1 MPMDTSM
8 NLFNAGKDSISGK
21 PIECLG
27 KTFPNDEARRSYF
40 IELLRAKLRDPEFR
54 KIEGFPIG
62 SDEDI
67 LARSDPP
74 YYTACPNPFIADFLK
89 RYAKPH
95 NPAFSYTREPF
106 AADVSEGKNDA
117 IYKLHSYHTKVPYKS
132 ITHYIEHFTD
142 PGDVVLDVFCGSGM
156 TAVAASQVGRIA
168 ISCDLSPICTFV
180 THNYAFDNP
189 LRKLD
194 GIDELIKQLEKK
206 YEDAITTFGA
216 DKRKHR
222 IQFTVW
228 SDVLECPECSKEVL
242 FWGNGVDISTG
253 TMPKVFHCP
262 HCRGE
267 INSLTYT
274 KVHETYFDPNLKKAV
289 QRIKRVPV
297 LINYLLGKQ
306 GKEKHLDDL
315 DREMVKKY
323 DRIAPLRG
331 QTLREFIKG
340 DMYRS
345 GYHFGMTHVHHFFDQ
360 RTLCIAEDIHRSLRD
375 KYGNYGLFVF
385 SSLLNRL
392 TRMNRFIPFK
402 NGAGVVGPFSGT
414 LYMPPLQ
421 VEREPLLYL
430 RDKVKTHRKCAEIL
444 GTRLTC
450 STTQSATDLRQ
461 IPDNSIDYV
470 FIDPPFGSNLMYSEL
485 NFLWEHWID
494 VFSNP
499 LEEAIQNENQ
509 GKGLEEYRKLMGKS
523 FKSIFRV
530 LKPGRWLT
538 VEFHNSSNS
547 VWRALQ
553 TSIWEAGFVI
563 ADVRMLDKR
572 KITMLQGTHSN
583 IAKQDLVISAYKPGE
598 DVENDFK
605 LTAGSEQGCWGF
617 VRMHLKH
624 LPVFVAKAQQAE
636 VVAER
641 LDYLLFDR
649 MVAFHIQRGY
659 SVPLST
665 AEFYSG
671 LRQRFPVRDGMYFLP
686 DQIPEYDQKMIL
698 AGELEQLQLFV
709 NDERSAI
716 QWVRKQLEEHPM
728 TSQQLQPL
736 FMREAQRVWEK
747 YEQPLE
753 MRKILEENFVEDKG
767 GVWRVPD
774 AKRESDLEQLRH
786 RELMKE
792 FRQYLD
798 TNGKLRV
805 VRTEALRAGFKD
817 CWQRQDYS
825 TIVQVAK
832 RAPDAAIQEDSVL
845 LMYYDNA
852 SIRSGE

>member
-1 MPMDTSM
+1 MR
-8 NLFNAGKDSISGK
+8 LFSAGISSTSGK
-21 PIECLG
+21 PVECLG
-27 KTFPNDEARRSYF
+27 MTFPNDEARRDYF
-40 IELLRAKLRDPEFR
+40 LEQLCAKLRDPEFR
-54 KIEGFPIG
+54 RIEGFPLG

-67 LARSDPP
+67 LALSDPP

-89 RYAKPH
+89 RYSKPSV
-95 NPAFSYTREPF
+95 PGPSYTREPF
-106 AADVSEGKNDA
+106 ATDVSEGKNDA

-132 ITHYIEHFTD
+132 IMHYIEHFTE

-156 TAVAASQVGRIA
+156 TAVAASQIGRIA
-168 ISCDLSPICTFV
+168 VSCDLSPICTFM
-180 THNYAFDNP
+180 THNYTFDNP

-206 YEDAITTFGA
+206 YEDAITTIGH
-216 DKRKHR
+216 DKRRHR
-222 IQFTVW
+222 IRFTVW

-253 TMPKVFHCP
+253 TMQKIFHCP

-274 KVHETYFDPNLKKAV
+274 KVHETYFDPNMGKAS

-297 LINYLLGKQ
+297 LINYLVGKQ
-306 GKEKHLDDL
+306 GKEKYPDDV
-315 DREMVKKY
+315 DREVEKKY
-323 DRIAPLRG
+323 DCFAPSGGR
-331 QTLREFIKG
+331 TLRRFIKG

-360 RTLCIAEDIHRSLRD
+360 RTLTIAEDIHRSLHA

-450 STTQSATDLRQ
+450 TTTQSATDLRQ
-461 IPDNSIDYV
+461 IPDNCIDYV

-509 GKGLEEYRKLMGKS
+509 GKGLEEYRKLMGES
-523 FKSIFRV
+523 FNNIFRV

-538 VEFHNSSNS
+538 VEFHNSNNS

-553 TSIWEAGFVI
+553 TSIWEAGFVV

-598 DVENDFK
+598 DIENDFK

-624 LPVFVAKAQQAE
+624 LPVFVSKAQQAE
-636 VVAER
+636 VIAER

-671 LRQRFPVRDGMYFLP
+671 LRQRFPVRNGMYFLP
-686 DQIPEYDQKMIL
+686 DQIPEYDRKMIS
-698 AGELEQLQLFV
+698 ADELKQLELFV

-716 QWVRKQLEEHPM
+716 QWVRKQLGDHPM

-736 FMREAQRVWEK
+736 FMREAQQVWEK

-753 MRKILEENFVEDKG
+753 MRNILEENFVEDKG
-767 GVWRVPD
+767 GIWRLPD
-774 AKRESDLEQLRH
+774 VRKESDLEQLRH
-786 RELMKE
+786 RGLMKE

-798 TNGKLRV
+798 THGKLRI

-825 TIVQVAK
+825 TIVQVGK
-832 RAPDAAIQEDSVL
+832 RTPDAAIQEDSVL

-852 SIRSGE
+852 QIRSGE